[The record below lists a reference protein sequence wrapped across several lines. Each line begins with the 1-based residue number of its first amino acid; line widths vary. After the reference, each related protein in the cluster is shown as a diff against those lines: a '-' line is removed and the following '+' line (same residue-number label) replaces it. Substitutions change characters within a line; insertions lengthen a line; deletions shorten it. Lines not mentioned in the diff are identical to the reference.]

1 MTEAS
6 RCVFIQVEQVKGR
19 LQALAEEARLRRDA
33 ERALE
38 IFFLRRCK
46 EDPDNMGLQTAL
58 DVHGA
63 RRLEA
68 DLACERLSRRL
79 DLFCATS
86 PGSKKACG
94 GKIIAALLSKRV

>member
-1 MTEAS
+1 
-6 RCVFIQVEQVKGR
+6 VER

-38 IFFLRRCK
+38 IFFLRRCR
-46 EDPDNMGLQTAL
+46 EEPDNMGLQTGL

-79 DLFCATS
+79 DAARAVAA
-86 PGSKKACG
+86 GSGAWG
-94 GKIIAALLSKRV
+94 GKMIAALLSKRV

>member
-6 RCVFIQVEQVKGR
+6 RCSFIQEEHAQR
-19 LQALAEEARLRRDA
+19 LKALAEEARLRRDA

-46 EDPDNMGLQTAL
+46 EEPENMGLETGL

-68 DLACERLSRRL
+68 DLAFERISRRL
-79 DLFCATS
+79 DAARAAAAS
-86 PGSKKACG
+86 SGARG
-94 GKIIAALLSKRV
+94 GKMIAALLSKRV